1 MFGGRV
7 KIMGQ
12 TLPPPR
18 GRGGC
23 QGAGRICE
31 QERGEYPI
39 YIVGGEGGGTGERP
53 PQTDHDD
60 QTERGRGGS
69 HIPVLFSRCSLI
81 VIATAEREGKGYL
94 SNPGEGRC
102 LCCLREQQG
111 EEDLAASRAF
121 WGGGRRGGPN
131 GPWTTPQTQ
140 QRSRWLADSRGIHQ
154 RNQMRRHQRKEKVLL
169 VGFKFLG
176 PFP

>member
-1 MFGGRV
+1 
-7 KIMGQ
+7 MGQ

-39 YIVGGEGGGTGERP
+39 YIVGGGGLERDPHRPTTTTRPKGGG
-53 PQTDHDD
+53 
-60 QTERGRGGS
+60 GGS
-69 HIPVLFSRCSLI
+69 HIPVLFPRCSLI

-94 SNPGEGRC
+94 SNPGEGGREGRC

-121 WGGGRRGGPN
+121 WGGRERGVDQTARGLRRRPSNALGGWLTRGEFTKETKWVVTKEREKSIAGR
-131 GPWTTPQTQ
+131 
-140 QRSRWLADSRGIHQ
+140 I
-154 RNQMRRHQRKEKVLL
+154 
-169 VGFKFLG
+169 
-176 PFP
+176 